1 MLEKFDSSGL
11 LNIKELDDTGKIFW
25 GIVTAINP
33 EKNTMT
39 VDIKTNSGKTHTV
52 PDIQINNIANNL
64 GIGFKFMPVP
74 QQTTVFLYRDV
85 NNLWIHLGYYSE
97 NSGKFTSDKTG
108 TKQKNHT
115 LLLQR
120 YLEGGELQIIGAQDN
135 EILFTNDG
143 NILIKTKSNFFV
155 YLDDYLNNLE
165 IVVPNCLA
173 TFDRVRIRSG
183 NIIRY
188 KDINTNEAVQY
199 YLKDDIIVTDSDIKY
214 TDIVQPLKEFSV
226 QVGTVQNG
234 NTGFDIKSNNPDV
247 MLSPNVGFLNLSDKV
262 INESGEEEKINLE
275 SLHFLLRLTSGIGLG
290 ISKEGT
296 FYLYDYT
303 THGYIQFTTGAE
315 DSSPLTA
322 LECVIGTS
330 ITNINSDGSISYV
343 NGDNEISQA
352 IDGSTVIK
360 NSNATIT
367 IGNDGKV
374 SITTGNDVSVNAENV
389 EVNST
394 KADINSDEATI
405 NSAKASITGGELT
418 VNGVAAPTGSGPFC
432 GIPTCLLTG
441 AQHIG
446 NKVTGT

>member
-1 MLEKFDSSGL
+1 MLEQFDSSGL
-11 LNIKELDDTGKIFW
+11 LNIKELDNAGKIFW
-25 GIVTAINP
+25 GEVTAINP
-33 EKNTMT
+33 ENNTMT
-39 VDIKTNSGKTHTV
+39 VNIRTNSGKKHNV
-52 PDIQINNIANNL
+52 PDVQINNIANNL
-64 GIGFKFMPVP
+64 GIGFKFMPIP
-74 QQTTVFLYRDV
+74 GQTTVFLYRDV
-85 NNLWIHLGYYSE
+85 NGLWIHIGYYTVDK
-97 NSGKFTSDKTG
+97 GTYISDKTG
-108 TKQKNHT
+108 KKQQNHT
-115 LLLQR
+115 FLLQR
-120 YLEGGELQIIGAQDN
+120 YLDGGELQILGAQDN

-143 NILIKTKSNFFV
+143 NILIKTRSNFFV

-165 IVVPNCLA
+165 IAIPNCLA
-173 TFDRVRIRSG
+173 TFDRVKVRSG

-188 KDINTNEAVQY
+188 KDINTNEAIQY
-199 YLKDDIIVTDSDIKY
+199 YLKDDAIVTDNDIIY
-214 TDIVQPLKEFSV
+214 TDDVQALKEFSI

-234 NTGFDIKSNNPDV
+234 ATGFDMESNNPDV
-247 MLSPNVGFLNLSDKV
+247 MLSPNIGFLNIADRLV
-262 INESGEEEKINLE
+262 NEAGEEEKINSE
-275 SLHFLLRLTSGIGLG
+275 SLQFLLRMASGIGLG
-290 ISKEGT
+290 ISKDGV

-303 THGYIQFTTGAE
+303 THGYIKFVTGAE

-330 ITNINSDGSISYV
+330 TTKINSDGSLSYV
-343 NGDNEISQA
+343 NGDNEFSQA
-352 IDGSTVIK
+352 LDGSTVLK

-367 IGNDGKV
+367 IGQDGKV
-374 SITTGNDVSVNAENV
+374 SVTTGNNVTVDAENV

-418 VNGVAAPTGSGPFC
+418 VNGVATPTGSGPFC